1 MIKETIPKSL
11 LTINTFEVSVNFI
24 SKSLI
29 GEKIAIRDHIVD
41 RVMDNSKALNE
52 FSEKKPIFLAS
63 VSEKGLNSISEF
75 AFEECKSEEKEKIE
89 SLI

>member
-41 RVMDNSKALNE
+41 RVMDNSKALND
-52 FSEKKPIFLAS
+52 FQKKYQYF
-63 VSEKGLNSISEF
+63 
-75 AFEECKSEEKEKIE
+75 
-89 SLI
+89 